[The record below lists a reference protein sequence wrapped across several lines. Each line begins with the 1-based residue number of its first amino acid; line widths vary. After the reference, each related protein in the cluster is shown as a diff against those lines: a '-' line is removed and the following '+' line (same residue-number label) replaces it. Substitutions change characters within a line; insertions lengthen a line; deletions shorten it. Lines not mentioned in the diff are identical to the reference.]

1 MKKDNKRVEIAIVI
15 LLSVLCLTG
24 ILFAVKT
31 SRNTGDEVL
40 PQEGTSLVT
49 NNIIENEQ
57 QIDNS
62 SDTEDDTNV
71 SNTTENNT
79 EETENSNEETENSN
93 EEIENSNEEIEI
105 SPLVKEDLKLD
116 TNETGFEYFS
126 DYAESDLFDSYGH
139 SAVITTAENKEQFD
153 GFFIENTTARGLT
166 VGDSIDKMY
175 SLYGEPEYF
184 SDCTPDE
191 SNRFTYGNKKATEQ
205 YRYFL
210 KIDDNDKF
218 FYSLSMYI
226 SNDGTFV
233 GAYIQVHFMEYWDQR
248 TGS

>member
-1 MKKDNKRVEIAIVI
+1 MKNNKRLEIIIVI
-15 LLSVLCLTG
+15 VLSILCLTG
-24 ILFAVKT
+24 ILFAVRT

-79 EETENSNEETENSN
+79 EETENSNEET
-93 EEIENSNEEIEI
+93 ENSNEEIEI

-191 SNRFTYGNKKATEQ
+191 SNRFTYDNKKATER
-205 YRYFL
+205 YGYFL

>member
-79 EETENSNEETENSN
+79 EEAENSNEET
-93 EEIENSNEEIEI
+93 EI

-191 SNRFTYGNKKATEQ
+191 SNRFTYDNKKATEQ

-210 KIDDNDKF
+210 KIYDNDKF

>member
-1 MKKDNKRVEIAIVI
+1 MKNNKRLEIIIVI
-15 LLSVLCLTG
+15 VLSILCLTG
-24 ILFAVKT
+24 ILFAVRT
-31 SRNTGDEVL
+31 SRDTGDEVL

-79 EETENSNEETENSN
+79 EETENSNEET
-93 EEIENSNEEIEI
+93 ENSNEEIEI

-191 SNRFTYGNKKATEQ
+191 SNRFTYDNKKATEQ

-233 GAYIQVHFMEYWDQR
+233 GAYIQVHFMEYWYQR

>member
-1 MKKDNKRVEIAIVI
+1 MKNNKRLEIIIVI
-15 LLSVLCLTG
+15 VLSILCLTG
-24 ILFAVKT
+24 ILFAVRT
-31 SRNTGDEVL
+31 SRDIGDEVL

-79 EETENSNEETENSN
+79 EETENSNEET
-93 EEIENSNEEIEI
+93 ENSNEEIEI

-191 SNRFTYGNKKATEQ
+191 SNRFTYDNKKATEQ
-205 YRYFL
+205 YKYFL